1 MTNEIVLIYTVCGSV
16 EEAEKISQV
25 LIHES
30 LAACTNYWPIHSM
43 YMWKNELVND
53 SEVSMI
59 VKTTHEKMAEACRRI
74 QELHSYELPCIL
86 TLSPTY
92 VDPSYAMWIIAETR
106 ASTSEDASANN
117 RELATET

>member
-16 EEAEKISQV
+16 EEAEKISHT
-25 LIHES
+25 LIRES

-43 YMWKNELVND
+43 YMWKDDLVHD

-92 VDPSYAMWIIAETR
+92 VDPSYATWIIAETKG
-106 ASTSEDASANN
+106 SVSKDSSANS